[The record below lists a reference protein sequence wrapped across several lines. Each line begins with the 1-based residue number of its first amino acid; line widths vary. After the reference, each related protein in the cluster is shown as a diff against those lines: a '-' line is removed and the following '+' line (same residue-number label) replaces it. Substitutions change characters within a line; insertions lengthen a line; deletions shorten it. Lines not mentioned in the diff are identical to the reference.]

1 MKGQTDRMVPS
12 RRDRFRP
19 FLYLL
24 PAAVLIGVFSIFPL
38 VYGFVVSLC
47 RWGIVFERYVG
58 LGNYYRA
65 VLDPDFRQSLIVT
78 IYYVIGTV
86 PAGLI
91 LSYIIACLL
100 FQKLRARGMYRTI
113 YFLPYVTSTVAAAAV
128 WRWFFDPNQGL
139 ANAGLSLL
147 GLEGI
152 GWVQEPRSIFQVFAS
167 LAGLQLDWGGPSVA
181 LLCVI
186 VFSIWQSLGFNVVIF
201 LAGLS
206 AVPAEVHEAALI
218 DGASGW
224 RLARYVTIPM
234 ISPTIFFLVI
244 VSVIRAFQAFNQI
257 YVMIGGHPMSE
268 ARNVT
273 MFIFTKFYS
282 SGQVGYGSAV
292 AFLLFVI
299 ILALT
304 MAQMKLLAKV
314 THY

>member
-1 MKGQTDRMVPS
+1 MKGQIGRMVPS
-12 RRDRFRP
+12 RRDKLRP
-19 FLYLL
+19 CLYLL
-24 PAAVLIGVFSIFPL
+24 PAAVLIGAFSIFPL

-65 VLDPDFRQSLIVT
+65 MLDPEFWQSLIVT

-139 ANAGLSLL
+139 ANAGLGLL
-147 GLEGI
+147 GLGGT
-152 GWVQEPRSIFQVFAS
+152 GWVQESRSVFHVFGN
-167 LAGLQLDWGGPSVA
+167 LLGLQLDWGGPSVA
-181 LLCVI
+181 LLCVMI
-186 VFSIWQSLGFNVVIF
+186 FSVWQSLGFNVVIF

-206 AVPAEVHEAALI
+206 AVPAEVHEAAQI
-218 DGASGW
+218 DGAAGW
-224 RLARYVTIPM
+224 RLARHVTIPM

-257 YVMIGGHPMSE
+257 YVMIGGHPMAE

-304 MAQMKLLAKV
+304 MAQMRLLAKV

>member
-1 MKGQTDRMVPS
+1 MAIP
-12 RRDRFRP
+12 RREKLRP
-19 FLYLL
+19 YLYLL
-24 PAAVLIGVFSIFPL
+24 PAAALIGVFSLFPL

-47 RWGIVFERYVG
+47 RWGIIFERFVG

-65 VLDPDFRQSLIVT
+65 IMDPEFRQSLVVT
-78 IYYVIGTV
+78 VYYVIGTV

-91 LSYIIACLL
+91 LSYIIASLL

-128 WRWFFDPNQGL
+128 WRWLFDPDHGL
-139 ANAGLSLL
+139 ANAALGML
-147 GLEGI
+147 GLKGI
-152 GWVQEPRSIFQVFAS
+152 GWVQESASIFQVFGRMI
-167 LAGLQLDWGGPSVA
+167 GLELDWAGPSVA

-186 VFSIWQSLGFNVVIF
+186 IFSVWQSLGFNIVIF

-206 AVPAEVHEAALI
+206 AMPPEVHEAAQI
-218 DGASGW
+218 DGARGW
-224 RLARYVTIPM
+224 KLAFHVTLPI

-257 YVMIGGHPMSE
+257 YIMIGDHPMPE

-299 ILALT
+299 IMLLT
-304 MAQMKLLAKV
+304 LLQMRILGQR